1 MQKPCNQGSMAHVG
15 DLIKKSDKRKDNKI
29 LDIDKYLAN
38 RLFDYGQIEQTN
50 YQIEKCKKK
59 KKINK

>member
-15 DLIKKSDKRKDNKI
+15 DLTKKSDKRKDNKI

-50 YQIEKCKKK
+50 YQIEKCKK
-59 KKINK
+59 NK